1 MNTMKHSNNKPQK
14 IAVITP
20 ILHLK
25 GVYDLLLTKGDV
37 FLLEKGNKY
46 QVKKLL
52 LEENIN
58 VIICNPN
65 HQNYKIDKELLDDT
79 QVSIINSCST
89 GLNHID
95 LDYCKKNNIEIQCHK
110 NDYELINQLP
120 STSELAFGLMLSLLR
135 NIPECNNHVSNYNW
149 DYTQFMGRQIKDLK
163 IGIIGYGRLG
173 KMMFNYCKSFGAKIK
188 VYDPYKKE
196 DMDDSFLLNYYSS
209 SLEDLFQECDVISLH
224 VHVTDETKYMVNQKL
239 LGLSKKGLYLINT
252 SRGEIVNEEDIVQSL
267 NNKNLLG
274 YGTDVIEDEFNDIT
288 NSPIIKAMN
297 EGKNIIITPHVGGMT
312 IEGQTK
318 AYKWSINKL

>member
-1 MNTMKHSNNKPQK
+1 
-14 IAVITP
+14 
-20 ILHLK
+20 
-25 GVYDLLLTKGDV
+25 
-37 FLLEKGNKY
+37 
-46 QVKKLL
+46 
-52 LEENIN
+52 
-58 VIICNPN
+58 
-65 HQNYKIDKELLDDT
+65 
-79 QVSIINSCST
+79 
-89 GLNHID
+89 
-95 LDYCKKNNIEIQCHK
+95 
-110 NDYELINQLP
+110 
-120 STSELAFGLMLSLLR
+120 
-135 NIPECNNHVSNYNW
+135 
-149 DYTQFMGRQIKDLK
+149 
-163 IGIIGYGRLG
+163 
-173 KMMFNYCKSFGAKIK
+173 MMFNYCKSFGAKIK

>member
-1 MNTMKHSNNKPQK
+1 LSEKLKN

-20 ILHLK
+20 IQHLE
-25 GVYDLLLTKGDV
+25 GLLDLIQTKGQV
-37 FLLEKGNKY
+37 FLLEEGNKF
-46 QVKKLL
+46 QVRELL
-52 LEENIN
+52 LSKNIDT
-58 VIICNPN
+58 ILCNPN
-65 HQNYKIDKELLDDT
+65 QQTYKIDKELLDDT

-173 KMMFNYCKSFGAKIK
+173 EMMFNYCKSFGAKIK

>member
-1 MNTMKHSNNKPQK
+1 MDNIKKH

-20 ILHLK
+20 ITHLK

-37 FLLEKGNKY
+37 FLLEKGNKD

-52 LEENIN
+52 LEKDIN
-58 VIICNPN
+58 VIVCNPN
-65 HQNYKIDKELLDDT
+65 HQNYKIDEELLNGT
-79 QVSIINSCST
+79 QVNIINSCST

-95 LDYCKKNNIEIQCHK
+95 LEYCKKNNIEIQCHK

-120 STSELAFGLMLSLLR
+120 STSELAFGLMVSLLR
-135 NIPECNNHVSNYNW
+135 SIPKCNHHVSNYNW
-149 DYTQFMGRQIKDLK
+149 DYTQFMGRQIKGLK

-173 KMMFNYCKSFGAKIK
+173 KMMFNYCKSFGAKVK

-224 VHVTDETKYMVNQKL
+224 VHVTDETKYMINQKL
-239 LGLSKKGLYLINT
+239 LGLSKKGLYLVNT

-297 EGKNIIITPHVGGMT
+297 KDLNIIITPHIGGMT
-312 IEGQTK
+312 MEGQTK